1 MRITKI
7 DAKKELYTDKKIRVA
22 AYARVST
29 SEEDQ
34 LISLEAQKAYYE
46 DYIKSNPEWI
56 FAGLYFDEGIT
67 ATKVR
72 GRFGLIDMLED
83 CKDKKIDLV
92 ITKSISR
99 FARNTVECLEM
110 IRSLSSI
117 GVAVYFEKENINT
130 LSMESELLLSILSSY
145 AEDESRSI
153 SENNKWSIRKRFENG
168 EYKISTP
175 PYGYDVVDGKQV
187 INEEEGNVVKEIYK
201 MYLSGNGL
209 YTIEKHLVKNNIKTK
224 RGGKWSST
232 TIKAILSNEKYTG
245 DSLFQKTYTDEGYK
259 RNRNNGELQKY
270 LVKNNHEPLVSHE
283 DFNKVKKLLYQN
295 AKEKGNG
302 KNTSKYQQRYTFS
315 GKLICGKCGSKLIR
329 RHHYSTYKN
338 YIAWTC
344 KKHLI
349 EKDKCDLRY
358 ILDSDIK
365 YVFMKMLI
373 KLAFSKDIILKA
385 LLSDLEKI
393 DDKDLLL
400 KINEINNKLEKL
412 TERKLTLSSIFSSGL
427 IEPSLYAKE
436 NNEIAFEEKT
446 LILEKEKLTSG
457 VRLDKKKI
465 ESLEELIKLLEK
477 EENFEEFNGEVFEKI
492 VEKIEVKSRNAFII
506 YLNCGLVLEEVLY
519 E

>member
-7 DAKKELYTDKKIRVA
+7 DAKNELYDKKIRVA

-29 SEEDQ
+29 SEDDQ
-34 LISLEAQKAYYE
+34 LISLEAQKVYYE
-46 DYIKSNPEWI
+46 EYIKSNPEWL
-56 FAGLYFDEGIT
+56 FAGLYYDEGIS
-67 ATKVR
+67 ATKIK
-72 GRFGLIDMLED
+72 GRLGLIDMLED
-83 CKDKKIDLV
+83 CKDKKIDLI

-110 IRSLSSI
+110 IRSLSSL

-175 PYGYDVVDGKQV
+175 PYGYDVVDGKLV

-209 YTIEKHLVKNNIKTK
+209 YTIEKHLVKNKIKTK

-232 TIKAILSNEKYTG
+232 TIKGILSNEKYTG
-245 DSLFQKTYTDEGYK
+245 DSLFQKTYTDENYK
-259 RNRNNGELQKY
+259 RNKNNGELQKY
-270 LVKNNHEPLVSHE
+270 LVKNSHEALVSYE
-283 DFNKVKKLLYQN
+283 DFNKVKELLVQN

-302 KNTSKYQQRYTFS
+302 KNTSRYQQRYPLS
-315 GKLICGKCGSKLIR
+315 GKLICGKCSSKLIR

-344 KKHLI
+344 KKHLSGK
-349 EKDKCDLRY
+349 EKCSMRY

-365 YVFMKMLI
+365 YIFMKMLR
-373 KLAFSKDIILKA
+373 KLAFSKEEILKP
-385 LLSDLEKI
+385 LLQNIEKI

-412 TERKLTLSSIFSSGL
+412 TERKLTLSSIFSSGIL
-427 IEPSLYAKE
+427 EPSLYAKE
-436 NNEIAFEEKT
+436 SSEIAFEEKN
-446 LILEKEKLTSG
+446 LILEKEKMTNGLKF
-457 VRLDKKKI
+457 DKRKI
-465 ESLEELIKLLEK
+465 ESLKDLIKLLENK
-477 EENFEEFNGEVFEKI
+477 KYLEEFNGDAFKSI
-492 VEKIEVKSRNAFII
+492 IDKIEVKSRTSFLIH
-506 YLNCGLVLEEVLY
+506 LRCGLVLKEVLY